1 MTDSST
7 NRTAVKDLVREHWN
21 GRADTFDDE
30 PHHGIHTDAQRDRW
44 LAVLRE
50 WVGDDP
56 GRTLDVGC
64 GTGVV
69 ALLLAELGHEVVGLD
84 AAPAMLDQARAK
96 RRGTDRSLSVLQGD
110 AETLPLADDS
120 VELVTARH
128 LVWTLPNPRG
138 ALQEWQ
144 RVLEPGGRLLLLEGY
159 WDHPEPWAEYEQV
172 HDRLPLY
179 DGRPPETLREI
190 LREEGLRDIETG
202 PLMDPVLWGRE
213 PHHEYYL
220 MTGTLS

>member
-1 MTDSST
+1 MTDPST
-7 NRTAVKDLVREHWN
+7 DRTAVKDLVRQHWN

-50 WVGDDP
+50 WVGADP
-56 GRTLDVGC
+56 GRALDVGC

-69 ALLLAELGHEVVGLD
+69 ALLLADLGHEVVGVD
-84 AAPAMLDQARAK
+84 AAPAMLAQARAK
-96 RRGTDRSLSVLQGD
+96 SRGTDRSLAVLQGD
-110 AETLPLADDS
+110 AESLPLADDS

-128 LVWTLPNPRG
+128 LVWTLPNPRA
-138 ALQEWQ
+138 ALREWQ
-144 RVLEPGGRLLLLEGY
+144 RVLEPGGRLLLIEGC

-172 HDRLPLY
+172 HDELPLY
-179 DGRPPETLREI
+179 DGRPPEA
-190 LREEGLRDIETG
+190 LRDILHDEGVRAIATES
-202 PLMDPVLWGRE
+202 LMDPVLWGRD
-213 PHHEYYL
+213 PRHEYYL